1 MNRRDSLEYNLRF
14 AKKKP
19 KSKYT
24 TLVLLASTKIHGFRI
39 SIELKRGSGS
49 YFAIFF
55 TTDFPVLSDI
65 QNVSMKPPH
74 GF

>member
-1 MNRRDSLEYNLRF
+1 MNRRDSFEYNLRF
-14 AKKKP
+14 AKKKT
-19 KSKYT
+19 KKQ